1 MGGCVDG
8 ALDARGSGRPVD
20 GALGSSIIEQY
31 HPGRPKPLDR
41 PNGVRAGDGLPPAPL
56 RVALVE
62 DAERFPHVRVVRD
75 YPVLRQIGEIRHR
88 QYVERQGKAYGSMV
102 LDRQCLIEPSDF
114 ASVNIYARD
123 DQGITC
129 AMRVGE
135 VLGDANAHTPL
146 FEQVIRR
153 CGLPIEISLTCTR
166 LVRAPRHSG
175 RHAVHLIRFVR
186 WQTVRAG
193 WRYCIMQTAEK
204 LVPFFRKFD
213 FHETGIWADDPAA
226 GRLQVLVLDTMMRP
240 IQEQESDD

>member
-1 MGGCVDG
+1 MT
-8 ALDARGSGRPVD
+8 LSDAAVLRSIAMAGPARAIHRRRVRP
-20 GALGSSIIEQY
+20 
-31 HPGRPKPLDR
+31 
-41 PNGVRAGDGLPPAPL
+41 GDGLPPAPL
-56 RVALVE
+56 RGALVE
-62 DAERFPHVRVVRD
+62 DVERFPQVRVVRD
-75 YPVLRQIGEIRHR
+75 YPVLRQIGKIRHR
-88 QYVERQGKAYGSMV
+88 QYVERQGKPYGSMV

-114 ASVNIYARD
+114 TSVNIYARD

-135 VLGDANAHTPL
+135 VLGGDNPYTPL
-146 FEQVIRR
+146 FEQVVRR
-153 CGLPIEISLTCTR
+153 YGLAVDATLTCTR

-204 LVPFFRKFD
+204 LVPFFRKFGFD
-213 FHETGIWADDPAA
+213 ETGIWADDPAA

-240 IQEQESDD
+240 TQEYGQEQESDD